1 MTLKV
6 HPADGKAFKAYQ
18 KKKGISEEDA
28 FHKVLNGAFNRWAA
42 LRKYQHKK
50 KAARTAKKGGKK
62 LKKAA

>member
-1 MTLKV
+1 MNLKA
-6 HPADGKAFKAYQ
+6 HPVDAKAFKAYA

-50 KAARTAKKGGKK
+50 RTAKKGGRK